1 MVITKLFGW
10 WIQCQVVMLPVDLTP
25 IPTNCE
31 RREVLDACSCEWY
44 IGCTGI
50 IRNILSLTIGTL
62 RYPDVEAVDKY
73 NVRQLQHLNL

>member
-1 MVITKLFGW
+1 MGITKLFCW
-10 WIQCQVVMLPVDLTP
+10 WIQCQVVMPPIDLTP

-31 RREVLDACSCEWY
+31 RREVLDAWSCEWH

-50 IRNILSLTIGTL
+50 IRNILYLTIGTL

-73 NVRQLQHLNL
+73 NVRQL

>member
-1 MVITKLFGW
+1 MGITKLFCW
-10 WIQCQVVMLPVDLTP
+10 WIQCQVVMPPIDLTP

-31 RREVLDACSCEWY
+31 RREVLVACSCEWH

-62 RYPDVEAVDKY
+62 GYPYVEAVDKY
-73 NVRQLQHLNL
+73 NARQL